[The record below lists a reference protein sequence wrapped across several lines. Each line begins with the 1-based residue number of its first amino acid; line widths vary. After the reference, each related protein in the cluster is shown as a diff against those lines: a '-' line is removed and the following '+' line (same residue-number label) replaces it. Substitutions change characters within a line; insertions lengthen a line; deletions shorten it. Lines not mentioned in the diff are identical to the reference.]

1 MFLKTDPE
9 LIPNNYEKKLE
20 KAKRLV
26 ALNNGVLD
34 ISTLELLD
42 FDPKYLLFHHID
54 ASWTKYQYPKV
65 FLKFLRQSCN
75 YDEEVVRLTAEVI
88 GYLISGSNQ
97 AKAFFVI
104 GTAPDSGK
112 STLASLIAKLLGEE
126 YTCSIEPN
134 KLHERFSL
142 GSTRGKILNMAMD
155 IPQGRLCSAAVSK
168 IKAITGQDS
177 ISIEEK
183 YMRMEHTVSSLRF
196 LFGTN
201 HPISLLQSDAQDDA
215 FWNRIQIIP
224 FMRSVPPDEKDPT
237 LLDKLWSERDA
248 IVSFCLKSYQTV
260 LNNGYVFSPC
270 QASEDMK
277 ASWRLDDISTV
288 SFANF
293 WQDYVEVTGDPSDQI
308 YSQVLY
314 EKYSFYC
321 QDRRIDPVY
330 YTKMKEWIE
339 AHTDPDMCVAK
350 RLHRTA
356 QNPRAGYCGIKVNY

>member
-1 MFLKTDPE
+1 
-9 LIPNNYEKKLE
+9 
-20 KAKRLV
+20 
-26 ALNNGVLD
+26 
-34 ISTLELLD
+34 
-42 FDPKYLLFHHID
+42 
-54 ASWTKYQYPKV
+54 
-65 FLKFLRQSCN
+65 
-75 YDEEVVRLTAEVI
+75 VVRLTAEVI
-88 GYLISGSNQ
+88 GYLLSGANQ

-112 STLASLIAKLLGEE
+112 STLALLISKLIGEE

-168 IKAITGQDS
+168 IKAITGRDS

-201 HPISLLQSDAQDDA
+201 HPINLAQTDADDDA
-215 FWNRIQIIP
+215 FWNRMHVIP
-224 FMRSVPPDEKDPT
+224 FMRSVSPDERDPM
-237 LLDKLWSERDA
+237 LLDKLWAERDA
-248 IVSFCLKSYQTV
+248 IVSFCLKRYQTV

-277 ASWRLDDISTV
+277 ASWRRDDVSTV
-288 SFANF
+288 SFASF
-293 WQDYVEVTGDPSDQI
+293 WQDYVEVTGDPDDQI

-314 EKYSFYC
+314 EKYSYYC
-321 QDRRIDPVY
+321 QDRGIDPVF

-339 AHTDPDMCVAK
+339 AHTDPDMCVTK
-350 RLHRTA
+350 RLHRTG
-356 QNPRAGYCGIKVNY
+356 QNPRAGYFGIKVHY